1 MLTDGRGTRAAQPD
15 AGHERALCSQMDPE
29 LWFPQ
34 PWEDETPAK
43 LICGRCPVREACLAH
58 ALNANEEYGVW
69 GGLSP
74 EERREMR
81 RCRRDDGRALKVK
94 AEGEAA

>member
-1 MLTDGRGTRAAQPD
+1 MLTDGPRTRAARSD

-29 LWFPQ
+29 LWFPE

-43 LICGRCPVREACLAH
+43 LTCGRCPVREACLAH
-58 ALNANEEYGVW
+58 ALDANEEYGIW
-69 GGLSP
+69 GGLLP

-81 RCRRDDGRALKVK
+81 RRMRDGSPAHTVK

>member
-1 MLTDGRGTRAAQPD
+1 MLTDGRGTRAARAD
-15 AGHERALCSQMDPE
+15 DRHERALCSQMDPE
-29 LWFPQ
+29 LWFPE

-43 LICGRCPVREACLAH
+43 LICRRCPVREACLAH
-58 ALNANEEYGVW
+58 ALNANEEYGIW

-81 RCRRDDGRALKVK
+81 RRLSEVAPALRAA